1 MRNFINEKVQNLQ
14 ESGIR
19 RFFELA
25 NAYDDIISLGVGE
38 PDFPTPWHVRDEGI
52 YAIQQGKTYYTSN
65 AGMLELRQA
74 IADEIKKKTDIYY
87 DPNTEVLVTS
97 GGSEAIDVA
106 LRSTV
111 SPGDEVIY
119 CIPAY
124 VTYLSCIQLADGV
137 PVPIHLKEEDN
148 FRLTPEALRAAI
160 TPKSKILV
168 LNYPNNPTGAIM
180 EREDLEAIADII
192 IEHDLLV
199 ITDEIYS
206 ELTYLDKPHASIIS
220 VPGMRERTIYMNG
233 FSKAY
238 AMTGWRL
245 GYLCAPDYITSQ
257 MAKVHQASIMAA
269 STISQF
275 AGIEAIKN
283 GQADIDHMRD
293 AYNQR
298 RRYLVLSLREMG
310 LPCFEPQG
318 AFYVFPNIS
327 QFGMTSEEFSMR
339 LIEDQHLAV
348 VPGTA
353 FGVSGEGFV
362 RISYAYSINQLRTAM
377 GRLADFIEKLR
388 LEAVEPNQTTKTLS
402 NK

>member
-1 MRNFINEKVQNLQ
+1 MRDFISERALNIQ

-25 NAYDDIISLGVGE
+25 NTYDDIISLGVGE
-38 PDFPTPWHVRDEGI
+38 PDFPTPWHVRDEAI
-52 YAIQQGKTYYTSN
+52 YAIQKGKTFYTSN
-65 AGMLELRQA
+65 AGLMELREA
-74 IADEIKKKTDIYY
+74 IADEVKLKTQTSYN
-87 DPNTEVLVTS
+87 PKTEIIVTC
-97 GGSEAIDVA
+97 GGSEAIDLA
-106 LRSTV
+106 LRSTIN
-111 SPGDEVIY
+111 PGDEVIY

-124 VTYLSCIQLADGV
+124 VTYVSCIKLADGI
-137 PVPIHLKEEDN
+137 PVEIHLKEEN
-148 FRLTPEALRAAI
+148 QFRLTADQLRAAI
-160 TPKSKILV
+160 TPKSKILM

-180 EREDLEAIADII
+180 EKEDLEAIADLI

-206 ELTYLDKPHASIIS
+206 ELTYLDKPHASVIS
-220 VPGMRERTIYMNG
+220 IPGMRERTIYMNG

-245 GYLCAPDYITSQ
+245 GYLCAPDYLTKH
-257 MAKVHQASIMAA
+257 MAKVHQATIMAV

-275 AGIEAIKN
+275 AGIEALRN
-283 GQADIDHMRD
+283 GQADIDQMRES
-293 AYNQR
+293 YNQR

-310 LPCFEPQG
+310 LPCFEPLG

-327 QFGMTSEEFSMR
+327 QFGMTSEEFAMK

-348 VPGTA
+348 IPGSV
-353 FGVSGEGFV
+353 FGDSGEGFV
-362 RISYAYSINQLRTAM
+362 RISYAYSMNQLRVAM
-377 GRLADFIEKLR
+377 ARLAKFIEKL
-388 LEAVEPNQTTKTLS
+388 QTSETQPLQTLL